1 MPIPEGISVQERKR
15 KRSAVVRWI
24 MKRLSKAHMATYAN
38 LYVIQWRWGVRK
50 DSESMTPWQTIMVK
64 NKMYAILKHLLM
76 PGRYYIF
83 RVAAVNQF
91 GSTGFS
97 LPSSPFKLSK
107 EVKAP
112 SSPKNLTVESM
123 LFDESLNRWI
133 PKLTWI
139 PPTSDLPIK
148 DYQLS
153 WWRSSTEFANA
164 YEQRTGKQIPEAA
177 SAAQQ
182 SRRAATSA
190 AASEDED
197 YSTIDESIEKS
208 LRSSTIIPSY
218 ATKTQLIDG
227 LDAERVYMVELFATV
242 DSTEGELRGEPA
254 VIFVRTTTKSLLND
268 AESVRYDIQ
277 PHESSQND
285 EQIPSTTT
293 TPTTMPTE
301 SSPKLFTTTS
311 VNPKLIIAKDNFEIF
326 TTEDED
332 DEGIEGR
339 NELDIRTPYFEA
351 SQLLT
356 SISWLD
362 SPACSPEKSIFA
374 VRLTPKRCSQSD
386 TRLLTVTQCIAL
398 IDGLEFDC
406 EYEIEVDDVNARKV
420 VSRAFFQTLP
430 CDQTPATEALN
441 CNYSEPTHPRCRVI
455 SATSTALCEW
465 PIPPSDSS
473 IIGYRTILSSPQSSA
488 KIGVASTHS
497 PRIQYDNL
505 LPNADY
511 RFRLQPVTNKG
522 LSSPIDV
529 EFSTKSSEV
538 GSERRLDKFPIL
550 ELPLESNSI
559 CFGYS
564 NFVILT
570 GLLFLRIFVN

>member
-24 MKRLSKAHMATYAN
+24 MKRLSKAHMSTNAN

-50 DSESMTPWQTIMVK
+50 EPESMTPWQTIMVK

-83 RVAAVNQF
+83 RLAAVNQF

-123 LFDESLNRWI
+123 IFDETLNRWI

-153 WWRSSTEFANA
+153 WWKSSTEFANV
-164 YEQRTGKQIPEAA
+164 YEQRTGKQIPDAS

-182 SRRAATSA
+182 QSRRSATGD
-190 AASEDED
+190 DED
-197 YSTIDESIEKS
+197 YSNIDESMEKS

-218 ATKTQLIDG
+218 ATKTQLSDG

-277 PHESSQND
+277 PPPSESTQAD
-285 EQIPSTTT
+285 ETATTT
-293 TPTTMPTE
+293 T
-301 SSPKLFTTTS
+301 TTTTAIPS
-311 VNPKLIIAKDNFEIF
+311 SIPFTIKTTINPKLIISKDIEIF

-332 DEGIEGR
+332 DEGFEGR

-351 SQLLT
+351 SQLRT
-356 SISWLD
+356 SVSWLD
-362 SPACSPEKSIFA
+362 SPACSPKTSLHNA
-374 VRLTPKRCSQSD
+374 
-386 TRLLTVTQCIAL
+386 LL
-398 IDGLEFDC
+398 
-406 EYEIEVDDVNARKV
+406 
-420 VSRAFFQTLP
+420 
-430 CDQTPATEALN
+430 
-441 CNYSEPTHPRCRVI
+441 
-455 SATSTALCEW
+455 
-465 PIPPSDSS
+465 
-473 IIGYRTILSSPQSSA
+473 
-488 KIGVASTHS
+488 
-497 PRIQYDNL
+497 
-505 LPNADY
+505 
-511 RFRLQPVTNKG
+511 
-522 LSSPIDV
+522 
-529 EFSTKSSEV
+529 
-538 GSERRLDKFPIL
+538 
-550 ELPLESNSI
+550 
-559 CFGYS
+559 
-564 NFVILT
+564 
-570 GLLFLRIFVN
+570 